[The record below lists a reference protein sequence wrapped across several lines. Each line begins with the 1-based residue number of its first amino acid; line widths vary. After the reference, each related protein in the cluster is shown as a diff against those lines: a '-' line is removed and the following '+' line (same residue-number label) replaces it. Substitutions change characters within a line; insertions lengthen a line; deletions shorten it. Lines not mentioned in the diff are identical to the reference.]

1 MSRASLDKDPRDVAS
16 MFDDVAEKYDVTN
29 DVLSLGQDRL
39 WRKAVIAAMSDMTKF
54 SAAKDIHQVL
64 EERGVKVGLTTVYR
78 TLQSLSEVKAVD
90 VLHTDAG
97 EALYRLCGDH
107 HHHHLVCRNCG
118 HTVEVEGPT
127 VEHWAD
133 SVAAHHGF
141 TEATHQI
148 EIFGLCAQCSTR
160 KTHVSL

>member
-1 MSRASLDKDPRDVAS
+1 MSTRKPTRQQAAVSAKLDELDDFTSAQELHAQLRASG
-16 MFDDVAEKYDVTN
+16 ET
-29 DVLSLGQDRL
+29 
-39 WRKAVIAAMSDMTKF
+39 
-54 SAAKDIHQVL
+54 
-64 EERGVKVGLTTVYR
+64 VGLATVYR
-78 TLQSLSEVKAVD
+78 TLQNLADDGTVD
-90 VLHTDAG
+90 VLRTDDG
-97 EALYRLCGDH
+97 EAIYRSCATSK

-127 VEHWAD
+127 VEQWAD